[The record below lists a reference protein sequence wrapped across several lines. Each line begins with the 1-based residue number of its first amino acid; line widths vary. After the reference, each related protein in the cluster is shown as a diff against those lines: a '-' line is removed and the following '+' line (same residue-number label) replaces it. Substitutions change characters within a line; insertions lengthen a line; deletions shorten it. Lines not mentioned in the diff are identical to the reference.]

1 MLQLIVSPC
10 LQHVGEHGELMA
22 EIMAQPACLLHI
34 GLETV
39 VLLRLY
45 FQIGCFQRH
54 LLIFRDAVCDFV
66 KQAVDKEDEDE
77 KDKNRDNVYF

>member
-1 MLQLIVSPC
+1 M
-10 LQHVGEHGELMA
+10 
-22 EIMAQPACLLHI
+22 
-34 GLETV
+34 